1 MDVNLILNN
10 PRGYANSR
18 VFKKNWPEDYEKVV
32 QCFGDSFAEQLYNYI
47 YPNEK
52 HQCKVCGK
60 PTKFRSLIVGYS
72 PTCSV
77 KCGSANPDR
86 AEKIKNTC
94 QERYGV
100 DNPKQLDEFKAKAK
114 ATCIERY
121 GTDNFIDLYKEK
133 IIEKYGTVNVSQLE
147 SIREKIKQTNLKR
160 YGVEYTSQNKEVRN
174 KIRNTVLE
182 RYGVECVFQNKDIKD
197 KIRITMLE
205 KYGVDNV
212 FKLKE
217 FQDLA
222 RERMIEKYGVAY
234 PMWYPAFKEKLLK
247 TIQEKYG
254 VNNAFQL
261 ADIRPCWK
269 SSYET
274 TICNWLDKF
283 NIKYET
289 SNRKILH
296 GKELDIYIPEKKIAI
311 EVNGVYWHS
320 SVVKGEKYHVN
331 KYKECKKNGI
341 QLISIWEDWIINAP
355 EKCKAI
361 ILSKLGIYSTRLFAR
376 ECEIKIITSKQ
387 ANRLYDKYHI
397 QGKCSAK
404 IHYGL
409 FYKDELLS
417 AMSFSKS
424 HKNINHGNSSWELI
438 RYCCKEGVQIVAGT
452 KRLFSHFIK
461 DYNATQVYSHSLNDI
476 SNGNLYLK
484 LGFELVK
491 TNDNS
496 YWYIG
501 HDPKRYHRY
510 NFSKASI
517 KKKGINIEGKTEA
530 QIMAEL
536 PYHKIFDS
544 GTKIWVWKKES

>member
-121 GTDNFIDLYKEK
+121 GTDNFIELYKEK
-133 IIEKYGTVNVSQLE
+133 IIEKYGVVNVSPLK
-147 SIREKIKQTNLKR
+147 SIREKVKQTNLKR
-160 YGVEYTSQNKEVRN
+160 YRVEYTSQNKEVRN

-182 RYGVECVFQNKDIKD
+182 RYGVECSLQNEDIKN
-197 KIRITMLE
+197 KARNTMFE
-205 KYGVDNV
+205 RYGVDNV

-217 FQDLA
+217 FQELA
-222 RERMIEKYGVAY
+222 RKRMIEKYGVEN
-234 PMWYPAFKEKLLK
+234 PMHHPIFRKKIQE

-261 ADIRPCWK
+261 ADIRPYWK
-269 SSYET
+269 SSYEA
-274 TICNWLDKF
+274 TICNWLDEF

-296 GKELDIYIPEKKIAI
+296 GKELDIYIPKKKIAI

-320 SVVKGEKYHVN
+320 SAVKDEKYHVN
-331 KYKECKKNGI
+331 KYKECEKNGI
-341 QLISIWEDWIINAP
+341 QLISIWEDWIINTP

-361 ILSKLGIYSTRLFAR
+361 ILSKLGIYNTRLFAR

-387 ANRLYDKYHI
+387 ANRLYNKYHI

-424 HKNINHGNSSWELI
+424 HKNINHGNSSWELT

-461 DYNATQVYSHSLNDI
+461 DYNTTQVYSHSLNDI

-510 NFSKASI
+510 SFSKTSA
-517 KKKGINIEGKTEA
+517 
-530 QIMAEL
+530 
-536 PYHKIFDS
+536 
-544 GTKIWVWKKES
+544 KKERYKHRRKN